1 MRCAACDTE
10 HRAGSKFCDECGAA
24 LALACPA
31 CQAPIR
37 SGAKFCGQCGTGLVL
52 AAPPPPPPVPL
63 SIIER
68 PLLAVG
74 ERKQV
79 TILFADIRGSTEL
92 VRDLDPEEAL
102 ARIDPVIRAAA
113 AAVTRFGGIVNEVQ
127 GDGIMALFGAPLA
140 AEDHAVRA
148 CLAAAALLHELPP
161 GIEMRMGV
169 HSGEVVIRPS
179 GRDASDYTA
188 IGPAVYLAK
197 RLEQS
202 AMAGTIRLSFETAQR
217 TRGYVDVRPLGPVQ
231 AKGWDEPVEM
241 FELLAATDRPSWEV
255 RSAEGL
261 SPFVGRELEVGALS
275 SAMMRASLGRAQA
288 VAVVADAGLGKSR
301 LVHEFLQGAAAKG
314 VQVLRAAAAS
324 HSTEAPFHVAA
335 ELMRSWIGAL
345 PGDGLPTLDRRL
357 GQAIAIGDSRDMDEP
372 ACRSLLDLPLV
383 DAAAWQVLDPAVRRQ
398 RLLDA
403 CRRAILRGGADVPRI
418 VLVEDLHWTDEASR
432 ALLETLVATAGAAR
446 LLLIATTRPE
456 ARPDW
461 ASRSYGAELRLAP
474 LDPEQSEA
482 LLCAL
487 VGAGPEL
494 QALRRRVVEGAEG
507 TPLFM
512 EEIARSLRESGQVVP
527 QAASVLTVAAEQ
539 ISIPASVQAIVASRL
554 DRLAPGPRRL
564 LLNAAVIGKSM
575 RTDVLRRVS
584 RLPEAEL
591 QQALQALETAEFLHE
606 TSPGTGE
613 DYAFNHVVTQSV
625 AYEAILRAER
635 RVLHARVFHAQ
646 AGVAGDRVE
655 EWTELLCEHAAMGE
669 LWEQA
674 TQFGLRAGE
683 RARERYAWRE
693 AARFF
698 ELAIEAQSHLPETAP
713 NWERGIALRIGLR
726 ASLGS
731 QGDLRNNGALMEQAS
746 ALALKLGDERRSAQ
760 FDGLAAMGLANIGEL
775 EQAVLVG
782 ERGSSIAARSGHV
795 PTALALAF
803 GLGQA
808 HWYRGDFAG
817 AIDTLT
823 PRLPDARGPHRLAG
837 TGTIGTASLMGLVCL
852 SKAHAAR
859 GEFKLAFDLAA
870 EGEALAA
877 ETGQPYDAAY
887 APLATGFAHL
897 MEGDDAAAA
906 QAFEIGTAAARDAG
920 IILQVVSHARYLGR
934 AYAALGRI
942 DEAYALLD
950 ESLAKTRELSLMGLT
965 AWCMAAL
972 AHVHLASGSPA
983 ADATVAA
990 AGALAFKHGYRPVQG
1005 ICLRLSG
1012 DCHAGRLEW
1021 AEAIEKYRV
1030 ACQLLEQLGMLPELT
1045 RAQLAL
1051 AAALD
1056 QTGKPGQAAT
1066 VRAGIKA
1073 AHVPILT
1080 TEPQK
1085 GFILGSL

>member
-1 MRCAACDTE
+1 MRCTACKTE
-10 HRAGSKFCDECGAA
+10 HEVGNKFCGECGAA
-24 LALACPA
+24 LSFTCPA
-31 CQAPIR
+31 CQVPVR
-37 SGAKFCGQCGTGLVL
+37 LGAKFCGQCGASLTKA
-52 AAPPPPPPVPL
+52 AAPPPAL
-63 SIIER
+63 ER
-68 PLLAVG
+68 PILAVG
-74 ERKQV
+74 ERKHV

-92 VRDLDPEEAL
+92 IRGLDPEEAL

-113 AAVTRFGGIVNEVQ
+113 TAVTRFGGIVNEVQ
-127 GDGIMALFGAPLA
+127 GDGIMALFGAPMA

-148 CLAAAALLHELPP
+148 CLAAVSLLKELPS

-197 RLEQS
+197 RLEQ
-202 AMAGTIRLSFETAQR
+202 AADTGTVRLSYETAQR

-231 AKGWDEPVEM
+231 AKGWDQPVEM
-241 FELLAATDRPSWEV
+241 FELLAATDRPSWQV

-301 LVHEFLQGAAAKG
+301 LVHEFLQGAATRG

-324 HSTEAPFHVAA
+324 HSAEAPFHVVS

-345 PGDGLPTLDRRL
+345 PGDDLGTLDRRL
-357 GQAIAIGDSRDMDEP
+357 GQAIAIGDARDLDEP
-372 ACRSLLDLPLV
+372 ACRSLLDLPLT
-383 DAAAWQVLDPAVRRQ
+383 DPAAWQALDPAIRRQ

-403 CRRAILRGGADVPRI
+403 CRRAILRGGANVPRI

-432 ALLETLVATAGAAR
+432 ALLEALVATAGAAR

-474 LDPEQSEA
+474 LDPEQSDA

-494 QALRRRVVEGAEG
+494 QSLRQLVVEGAEG
-507 TPLFM
+507 MPLFM
-512 EEIARSLRESGQVVP
+512 EEIARSLRESGQVVA
-527 QAASVLTVAAEQ
+527 QAARVLRVAVEQ
-539 ISIPASVQAIVASRL
+539 ITIPASIQAIVASRL
-554 DRLAPGPRRL
+554 DRLAPEPRRL
-564 LLNAAVIGKSM
+564 LLNAAVIGKNL

-591 QQALQALETAEFLHE
+591 QQSLQTLETAEFLHE

-613 DYAFNHVVTQSV
+613 NYSFNHAVTQSV

-646 AGVAGDRVE
+646 LAVAGDRVD
-655 EWTELLCEHAAMGE
+655 EWTELLCEHAAAGE
-669 LWEQA
+669 VWEQA
-674 TQFGLRAGE
+674 AQFGLMAGE
-683 RARERYAWRE
+683 RARARYAWRE

-698 ELAIEAQSHLPETAP
+698 DRALEAQTHLPEAAP
-713 NWERGIALRIGLR
+713 NWERGISLRIGLR
-726 ASLGS
+726 AALGS
-731 QGDLRNNGALMEQAS
+731 QGDLRRNGALMEQAS
-746 ALALKLGDERRSAQ
+746 ALALRLGDERRSAQ
-760 FDGLAAMGLANIGEL
+760 LDGLAAMGLANIGEL

-782 ERGSSIAARSGHV
+782 ERGSSIAARAGHV

-808 HWYRGDFAG
+808 HWYRGDFSGTIG
-817 AIDTLT
+817 ALT
-823 PRLPDARGPHRLAG
+823 PRLPDARGPHRMAAAG
-837 TGTIGTASLMGLVCL
+837 SIGTASLMGLVCL

-859 GEFKLAFDLAA
+859 GEFQLAFDLAA
-870 EGEALAA
+870 EGEALAM
-877 ETGQPYDAAY
+877 ETGQPYDSAH

-897 MEGDDAAAA
+897 MQGDDAAAV
-906 QAFEIGTAAARDAG
+906 QAFEAGSAAARSAG
-920 IILQVVSHARYLGR
+920 IVLQIVSHARYLGR
-934 AYAALGRI
+934 AYAALDRF

-950 ESLAKTRELSLMGLT
+950 EALAKSRELNLLGLT

-972 AHVHLASGSPA
+972 SHVHLASGSPA

-990 AGALAFKHGYRPVQG
+990 AGAMASKHGYRPVYG
-1005 ICLRLSG
+1005 ICLRLAG
-1012 DCHAGRLEW
+1012 DCYASRLEW
-1021 AEAIEKYRV
+1021 AEAIEKYR
-1030 ACQLLEQLGMLPELT
+1030 AASQLLEQLGMLPELT

-1051 AAALD
+1051 AAALE
-1056 QTGKPGQAAT
+1056 QAGKASQAAT
-1066 VRAGIKA
+1066 VRKRIKA
-1073 AHVPILT
+1073 GGVAILT
-1080 TEPQK
+1080 FERQK
-1085 GFILGSL
+1085 SVINKTL